1 MAKRIGLLLTGCG
14 VKDGS
19 EIHESTLALLALNKL
34 GADIF
39 YIAINKQ
46 FDVMDHMTE
55 KASGERRNTMVEA
68 ARISRGDITDI
79 ATVTADDM
87 DGLVIPGGF
96 GAALHL
102 SDFASKGSGCTV
114 EPSVQKLIG
123 GLFEEGKPIGAICIA
138 PGSLAAALKEI
149 NVTGVKMTIGNDPG
163 TASLI
168 NELGQMHV
176 DCTVDQCVVDE
187 DHKIVTTPAYMLGP
201 EIKDVQKGIDA
212 LVKAVYDMA

>member
-19 EIHESTLALLALNKL
+19 EIHEATLALLALNKL
-34 GADIF
+34 GAEIF
-39 YIAINKQ
+39 YIAVNKD
-46 FDVMDHMTE
+46 FNVVDHTTE
-55 KASGERRNTMVEA
+55 TPSGERRNTLVES
-68 ARISRGDITDI
+68 ARISRGDITDV

-87 DGLVIPGGF
+87 DGLVCPGGF

-102 SDFASKGSGCTV
+102 SDFAAKGAGCTV
-114 EPSVQKLIG
+114 NPDVQRLIG
-123 GLFEEGKPIGAICIA
+123 GLYQAGKPIAAICIA

-163 TASLI
+163 TAALI
-168 NELGQMHV
+168 NELGQVHV
-176 DCTVDQCVVDE
+176 DCSVDKCVVDE

-201 EIKDVQKGIDA
+201 GIKDIQLGIDA
-212 LVKAVYDMA
+212 TVKAVYDMA